1 MGIEER
7 TIAWGRRA
15 VVGTLLVAMLAL
27 GACRKDSGRNS
38 VVTPPAVNQA
48 PTTTIEYF
56 LDGENVNYTAEATDP
71 DGFVRYITVEVNGGP
86 QSQELNLTQA
96 KPFVFNFSVPIE
108 IGVNRVRISST
119 DNEGLENLVDATSSF
134 NVAPP
139 INNAPETTI
148 SAVVRDSY
156 LDVAVC
162 GTDQDGYVERINYQV
177 NGGTMLQ
184 EDNPTQTKP
193 FCFSFSEQITPGE
206 DITITAEAIDNDG
219 LSDPTEA
226 TYIYSSEPS
235 TNQEPETTITD
246 IDFGNGYDGLVR
258 RGACA
263 SYPGGLVDHIN
274 FRTNDVPSTLYNVG
288 DDEPF
293 CPTFSEAI
301 VPGSNPFEAV
311 AVARDGNADSS
322 PATSTFYSP
331 ETEAD
336 AREIVDRVLDARGL
350 EEGVDYWKDLVVHG
364 SFLGGSYSIG
374 LDYWLPC
381 SDGYLTKEIV
391 QTIGHDADYFAEMD
405 NKAILD
411 VTGKN
416 PFYVAYLP
424 EEEAVPR
431 INNRLDET
439 LINNSRCP

>member
-1 MGIEER
+1 MSLEKIRYDVGKI
-7 TIAWGRRA
+7 A
-15 VVGTLLVAMLAL
+15 VVSTLLLMLAL
-27 GACRKDSGRNS
+27 GACGRGSRRNP
-38 VVTPPAVNQA
+38 VTPPAVNQA

-336 AREIVDRVLDARGL
+336 ARAIVDRVLTERGL
-350 EEGVDYWKDLVVHG
+350 VEDVDYWKDTILTINEFNPRVDYN
-364 SFLGGSYSIG
+364 FL
-374 LDYWLPC
+374 C
-381 SDGYLTKEIV
+381 SSGVGTK
-391 QTIGHDADYFAEMD
+391 G
-405 NKAILD
+405 ILD
-411 VTGKN
+411 AISFGEVYADEIFKRQLFGVIN
-416 PFYVAYLP
+416 MPHLSAAYLP
-424 EEEAVPR
+424 EEEAIPR
-431 INNRLDET
+431 IENFLDIT
-439 LINNSRCP
+439 LPGSLYCP